1 MDDSMVEKLTTRSS
15 YIGET
20 EAVRASEGEVFHGLS
35 YVEECNR
42 DIAKAVAELAE
53 RLRPVLRSSYPT
65 EDAEE
70 VPEEVPDW
78 SPLRE
83 RLAELNRAQHQ
94 VLAHIADIG
103 QRLGI

>member
-1 MDDSMVEKLTTRSS
+1 MDDSMSVRLTTRSS
-15 YIGET
+15 CTGET
-20 EAVRASEGEVFHGLS
+20 EAMRASEGEVLDGLA

-65 EDAEE
+65 LTADE
-70 VPEEVPDW
+70 VPDEVSDW

-83 RLAELNRAQHQ
+83 RLAELNRSQHQ

-103 QRLGI
+103 QRLAI